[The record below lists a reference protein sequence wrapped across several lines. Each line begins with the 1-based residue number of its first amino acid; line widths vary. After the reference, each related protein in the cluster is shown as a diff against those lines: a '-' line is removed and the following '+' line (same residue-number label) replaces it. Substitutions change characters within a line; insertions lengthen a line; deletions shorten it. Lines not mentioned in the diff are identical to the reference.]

1 MTRGTTPTYTIVFD
15 DAEMDLAQVA
25 YFFLTLKQCET
36 KEVTTKI
43 EAGSP
48 YIDVQ
53 NKTITWTLTQEDTLL
68 FKEGEADL
76 QIRGMFLDD
85 TAFATKVYRV
95 PVNRVLYEE
104 VI

>member
-15 DAEMDLAQVA
+15 DAEMDFTQVG
-25 YFFLTLKQCET
+25 YFYLTLKQCES
-36 KEVTTKI
+36 KEITTRI
-43 EAGSP
+43 DAGSP
-48 YIDVQ
+48 LIDVQ
-53 NKTITWTLTQEDTLL
+53 NKTITWKLTQEETLL

-76 QIRGMFLDD
+76 QIRGMFFDD

-95 PVNRVLYEE
+95 PVNRVLYNE